1 MDKGEQQLDNAL
13 IHHTTHAVAPST
25 ASALDNAPIH
35 RTTHA
40 VAPSTT
46 SQALHERS
54 APQLEALSPVTLDL
68 TKAHSVPSPHA

>member
-13 IHHTTHAVAPST
+13 IHH
-25 ASALDNAPIH
+25 
-35 RTTHA
+35 TTHA